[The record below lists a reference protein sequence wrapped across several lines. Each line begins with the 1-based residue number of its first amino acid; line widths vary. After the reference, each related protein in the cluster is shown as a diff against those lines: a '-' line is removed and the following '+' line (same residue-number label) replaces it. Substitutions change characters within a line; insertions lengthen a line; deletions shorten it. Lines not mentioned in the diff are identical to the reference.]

1 MKEPKKLKSPATLA
15 NADNLVS
22 TEGSGKKRGIGRGR
36 HPNSRK
42 GNANLKP
49 FPKGVSGNPGGLPGA
64 DVAARIAR
72 LVFEI
77 YGAQIAAGMAKQL
90 RSGNAY
96 AFSVLA
102 DRAFGKIKN
111 QTEPSGPE
119 GRAIQLMVKVVKP
132 SLKDLG

>member
-1 MKEPKKLKSPATLA
+1 MKTRNTPKSPAA
-15 NADNLVS
+15 SASGNSFVS

-49 FPKGVSGNPGGLPGA
+49 FPKGVSGNPGGLPGT

-72 LVFEI
+72 LVFETD
-77 YGAQIAAGMAKQL
+77 GAQIAAGMAKQL
-90 RSGNAY
+90 RNGNAY
-96 AFSVLA
+96 AYSVLA

-111 QTEPSGPE
+111 HTELNGRE
-119 GRAIQLMVKVVKP
+119 GRAIDLMVKVVKP
-132 SLKDLG
+132 SLKDL